1 MKQQL
6 FTIAVTSVTLLTLA
20 SRTHAATDIPW
31 IDNNTNLTFYGDL
44 RLRYESD
51 WDSHTAA
58 GVERVDRDRGRIRA
72 RAGFNYQIADAWSL
86 GARVRTG
93 STHSQQ
99 SPHLTFSSDDH
110 VRDTT
115 EFVADRY
122 FVQYKEGGFTGW
134 AGRNTT
140 PFWQQ
145 NEMFWD
151 EDVTPTG
158 LAGTYEMKVGDGKL
172 AIIGGAFY
180 LPDGGYDLNGQMV
193 SGQIK
198 YSLPVKASQFTVAAG
213 LHFMNGEEGARD
225 LRNRNG
231 ARDYLIGVASAQWSI
246 PVKGVPFALGVDVF
260 NNFKDYGAADVAP
273 LPAANAYETFGYVFS
288 AQLGQLKKRHDWLVG
303 YSYAHIETFAVNA
316 SYAQDDWARF
326 GNATQSDLSDIKG
339 HEVRLAYALSKQ
351 INVMARAFFV
361 DAITTVQDGNRFRL
375 DLNWKF

>member
-273 LPAANAYETFGYVFS
+273 LPAANADETFGYVFS